1 MAHGRELDCLQCGTE
16 LSQRQEHGVTIDYCE
31 DCGGV
36 WLDPGE
42 LKALTGGK
50 KHHKKNHKHH
60 EIDVDDAFEEDEEY
74 EEEAYEEEEEGGGIL
89 GTIADALG
97 GGEEEGWDEEEEGWG
112 EEEEDWG
119 GEAEFE
125 EDF

>member
-1 MAHGRELDCLQCGTE
+1 MAHGRELDCLECGTE

-42 LKALTGGK
+42 LEALTGK
-50 KHHKKNHKHH
+50 QNHHKKRHKH
-60 EIDVDDAFEEDEEY
+60 EIDVDDAFEEDDEY
-74 EEEAYEEEEEGGGIL
+74 EDEQEDDGGIL
-89 GTIADALG
+89 GTIADALA
-97 GGEEEGWDEEEEGWG
+97 GGEEDDWGEDEEF
-112 EEEEDWG
+112 EEEDDWG

>member
-1 MAHGRELDCLQCGTE
+1 MAHGRELDCLECGTE
-16 LSQRQEHGVTIDYCE
+16 LSQRREHGVTIDYCE

-42 LKALTGGK
+42 LEALTGGK
-50 KHHKKNHKHH
+50 KHHKKHH
-60 EIDVDDAFEEDEEY
+60 DIDVDDVFEEDDEYDEY
-74 EEEAYEEEEEGGGIL
+74 EDEQEEESGIL

-97 GGEEEGWDEEEEGWG
+97 GGEEEEGWG
-112 EEEEDWG
+112 EDEEFEEEEDWG